1 MVTSPKKQ
9 AAERKPSA
17 VEQAKSWKRYIHL
30 ADGNKGG
37 VGKSVL
43 ARTLYAVLLDLGTP
57 VIGVEADID
66 SPDFKGIYT
75 DVQVSC
81 FSEDEK
87 ANEQAC
93 SIINWAIEDEKNI
106 VVNLP
111 ATVHKAFQLWVEQFD
126 IIDLAASHD
135 VGLVKWFICTGEYD
149 SMKSLQVSLE
159 TFGEKIPH
167 VVVKN
172 LKYDDWEFFETDE
185 RTQAL
190 IKQYACPVIELPK
203 IPGRLASTLLQ
214 ERLTFEAALTHRGN
228 NFGIVQQSAIRGYL
242 KKAKTAF
249 QATGLV

>member
-9 AAERKPSA
+9 AAEGKSSA
-17 VEQAKSWKRYIHL
+17 VERAKSRKRYIHL

-57 VIGVEADID
+57 VLGVETDID

-159 TFGEKIPH
+159 AFGEKIPH

-172 LKYDDWEFFETDE
+172 LK
-185 RTQAL
+185 
-190 IKQYACPVIELPK
+190 
-203 IPGRLASTLLQ
+203 
-214 ERLTFEAALTHRGN
+214 
-228 NFGIVQQSAIRGYL
+228 
-242 KKAKTAF
+242 
-249 QATGLV
+249 